1 MTPVF
6 SMKNIMYG
14 SSTYF
19 WSIASTEGTESAMLL
34 TKEYKSNPSA
44 IASSSKESID
54 RVLYIAYRVA
64 YSGSKLSTSVKNVS

>member
-19 WSIASTEGTESAMLL
+19 WRIASTEGTESAMLL

-54 RVLYIAYRVA
+54 RVL
-64 YSGSKLSTSVKNVS
+64 